1 MKESATSFWVITKGV
16 GDCDG
21 HVVVETE
28 EEEAETV
35 AAEKEENVLL
45 ERVRIGEKRD
55 LSLCLV
61 TCFNGSMLDLDWVI
75 GMD

>member
-1 MKESATSFWVITKGV
+1 M
-16 GDCDG
+16 
-21 HVVVETE
+21 VVETE